1 MPHTPVLKKS
11 YSIKMKKN
19 VRKCFILQESALS
32 FVLND
37 DLEKLTSLLAEVS
50 LVSDDS
56 KFHEALPEDHWLNQP
71 CGNEA
76 KFRSLL
82 HLALEKKPEER
93 AEKFGRVLLSAGARP
108 DLYNELLGVAPIHV
122 AAKQVGFHLSGK
134 KSHALLQYIEWLLE
148 PPTNPH
154 C

>member
-1 MPHTPVLKKS
+1 M
-11 YSIKMKKN
+11 
-19 VRKCFILQESALS
+19 S

-71 CGNEA
+71 FGNEA

-108 DLYNELLGVAPIHV
+108 DLYNELVGVAPIHV
-122 AAKQVGFHLSGK
+122 AAKQVGFTLFTK
-134 KSHALLQYIEWLLE
+134 KLQASLQDKGWSLE
-148 PPTNPH
+148 PPTHPTTI
-154 C
+154 